1 MNMSSI
7 PAVCA
12 KCETPTRRFSTAQRA
27 HQILCPDCQGKLS
40 GKNVYS
46 RKTMSIQEL
55 ENRLSGIERDLQ
67 SMKDAQEIAISGLK
81 YEMLQLLEG
90 YIEKADLKIVK
101 PLLDEVDSRFMSRFV
116 TVNNRTKVNTQLIHM
131 LVEDLQDNIPVQR
144 RRKYDEQ

>member
-1 MNMSSI
+1 M
-7 PAVCA
+7 
-12 KCETPTRRFSTAQRA
+12 
-27 HQILCPDCQGKLS
+27 
-40 GKNVYS
+40 
-46 RKTMSIQEL
+46 QEL

-67 SMKDAQEIAISGLK
+67 SMKDAQEIAINGLK

-90 YIEKADLKIVK
+90 YIEKADLKIVE

>member
-1 MNMSSI
+1 
-7 PAVCA
+7 
-12 KCETPTRRFSTAQRA
+12 
-27 HQILCPDCQGKLS
+27 
-40 GKNVYS
+40 
-46 RKTMSIQEL
+46 MSIQEL

-144 RRKYDEQ
+144 RKKYDEQ

>member
-1 MNMSSI
+1 MS
-7 PAVCA
+7 
-12 KCETPTRRFSTAQRA
+12 
-27 HQILCPDCQGKLS
+27 
-40 GKNVYS
+40 
-46 RKTMSIQEL
+46 MQEL

-67 SMKDAQEIAISGLK
+67 SMKDAQEIAINGLK

-90 YIEKADLKIVK
+90 YIEKADLKIVE

>member
-1 MNMSSI
+1 
-7 PAVCA
+7 
-12 KCETPTRRFSTAQRA
+12 
-27 HQILCPDCQGKLS
+27 
-40 GKNVYS
+40 
-46 RKTMSIQEL
+46 MSIQEL

-90 YIEKADLKIVK
+90 YIEKADFKIVK
-101 PLLDEVDSRFMSRFV
+101 PLLDEVDSRFMNRFV

-144 RRKYDEQ
+144 RKKYDEQ